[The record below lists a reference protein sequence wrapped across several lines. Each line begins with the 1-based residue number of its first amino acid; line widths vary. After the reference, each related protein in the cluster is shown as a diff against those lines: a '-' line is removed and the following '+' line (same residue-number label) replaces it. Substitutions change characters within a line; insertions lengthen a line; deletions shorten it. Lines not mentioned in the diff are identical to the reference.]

1 MRTIEIDEQI
11 VRFYPLLKIQS
22 SFLFPQMPLLQL
34 ANMVLPYLRKQK
46 VLWVTLPV
54 TTIITIIVVGQS
66 RQAVTRYMQ
75 TKAFRNTLVLLTSGR
90 FCPYSF
96 CMFAFVQTLL
106 LSHGSSKTFS
116 RTANLRFHLW
126 SKHKELTWSNTLLA
140 RVHAL
145 LLWISDPDMFL
156 NPNNSAPYFSGS
168 SFDILWFQ
176 FAMWPR
182 FFVHV
187 RRPSLFFHI
196 RIPSLWSS
204 KFDYL
209 YTKCKKTEMRFSK
222 QNLRNFFF
230 SKSFFFVKS
239 VIYVIQTFEKSVY
252 LQNSKNRS
260 PKYFAKF
267 KIFSVMSFNQTVELL
282 CVGA

>member
-1 MRTIEIDEQI
+1 
-11 VRFYPLLKIQS
+11 
-22 SFLFPQMPLLQL
+22 
-34 ANMVLPYLRKQK
+34 
-46 VLWVTLPV
+46 
-54 TTIITIIVVGQS
+54 
-66 RQAVTRYMQ
+66 
-75 TKAFRNTLVLLTSGR
+75 
-90 FCPYSF
+90 
-96 CMFAFVQTLL
+96 
-106 LSHGSSKTFS
+106 
-116 RTANLRFHLW
+116 
-126 SKHKELTWSNTLLA
+126 
-140 RVHAL
+140 

-209 YTKCKKTEMRFSK
+209 FTKCKKTEMRFSK

-230 SKSFFFVKS
+230 SKSFFLLKVWFMLFKPS
-239 VIYVIQTFEKSVY
+239 KKVY
-252 LQNSKNRS
+252 ICKIAKTDLQNTSQNLRYLVLFRS
-260 PKYFAKF
+260 TKQW
-267 KIFSVMSFNQTVELL
+267 NC
-282 CVGA
+282 CVWAPRLTKECLQRL

>member
-1 MRTIEIDEQI
+1 MIFISDWFSTRWSRDIRTIEIDEQI
-11 VRFYPLLKIQS
+11 VRFYPLLKIQP
-22 SFLFPQMPLLQL
+22 SFLFPQMPQLQL
-34 ANMVLPYLRKQK
+34 AHIVVPYLRKQK

-54 TTIITIIVVGQS
+54 TTIIAVGQS
-66 RQAVTRYMQ
+66 RQAVTRCMQ

-96 CMFAFVQTLL
+96 CTFAFVQTLP
-106 LSHGSSKTFS
+106 LSHGSSKSFS
-116 RTANLRFHLW
+116 RTANLRFYLW
-126 SKHKELTWSNTLLA
+126 SKHKELTWRNTLLA

-168 SFDILWFQ
+168 SFHILWFQ

-187 RRPSLFFHI
+187 RRPSLFFRI
-196 RIPSLWSS
+196 RIPSLSFS

-209 YTKCKKTEMRFSK
+209 FTKCKKTEMRFSK
-222 QNLRNFFF
+222 QNLR
-230 SKSFFFVKS
+230 
-239 VIYVIQTFEKSVY
+239 
-252 LQNSKNRS
+252 
-260 PKYFAKF
+260 
-267 KIFSVMSFNQTVELL
+267 
-282 CVGA
+282 